1 MQTSPMQT
9 FSDNVRAAL
18 DAESLTITQLAER
31 IGMHR
36 QEVSKILNGRVD
48 PTTATLNRIAEGLNV
63 PLWELLKPSK
73 NADKAHVA

>member
-31 IGMHR
+31 IGMPR
-36 QEVSKILNGRVD
+36 EAVSKILNGRVD

-73 NADKAHVA
+73 NTDKAHVA